1 MTNKIDRPQP
11 GVKVA
16 LKFEQPWEITGD
28 LADCWQLGVL
38 GDNGCVVLEIPVELG
53 GVTHQSVVVEPRY
66 GSGNFTNL
74 DHGQPIVV
82 NQKIETT
89 DRSIFLIGSI
99 RQVRA

>member
-1 MTNKIDRPQP
+1 MKDKFDRPQP

-16 LKFEQPWEITGD
+16 LKFEQPWDVTGD
-28 LADCWQLGVL
+28 LADCWQVGVL

-53 GVTHQSVVVEPRY
+53 GGSHQSVVVEPRY
-66 GSGNFTNL
+66 GGGNFANL

-82 NQKIETT
+82 NQRIEAS